1 MGEKGRKRE
10 GGKWKKRRLI
20 GVAAVGAILVTTFA
34 SQAVCASVP
43 LFNEAILRGYVF
55 DTQGNPIQRALIE
68 WRDSET
74 MELFELTTTT
84 YTGYYS
90 TPHLFNDA
98 GAVRSLITAAK
109 TDFSTNSTIITTEPA
124 FPPTFYELNF
134 TLLEIA
140 ETGSININEIMYN
153 PSTEQGSDTVLE
165 WIELRNDD
173 TAAVNLNGWTIAT
186 PEVGKIT
193 EEIILQ
199 PGGYAVLARNKDAFE
214 AYYGAGGELSCSV
227 VEVEMRLGNAEDTVV
242 LKDGA
247 GTEIDRVS
255 YKDDWGA
262 DGNGKTL
269 ELIGAGGGWRES
281 VADDGTPCAENS
293 VVFMKPDLTVTVSD
307 GSLNCGFLFGNE
319 SNEVCVTVENIG
331 TDRTDAFNL
340 SFDMNGFSTEERVAG
355 GLVAGGNATTV
366 CVADPTLRSAGDSVT
381 VRVVADCNGEITESN
396 ETNNAASLTTTVV
409 NNGYKGKRYTGGE
422 DIASWKKF
430 ELNGDLLYSV
440 GDSFYLSAYTYKHW
454 TEYAANWTVSDLQVP
469 DTETATVRE
478 ARLYVPYTWD
488 KAGVM
493 PDEVSLTFNGVT
505 QTLDAHYTD
514 EKMHATSYPYGM
526 LVYNVTED
534 LDTSASGNTAV
545 LTNSHLGGGNVSIRG
560 MLLTVIYADES
571 EPLREIFVN
580 EEFDLLYGGASKCT
594 TPEEATAYAPFGTAD
609 TEDVLSATLVTVAPG
624 AGPSEGELTFNGQK
638 WTDVWSFAGATQ
650 IGIDK
655 REVTSFLQAAENEA
669 GFQSSA
675 DYFEPSNAILVVEH
689 IERVNLNIN
698 EIMYNPSKEQGSDT
712 VLEWLE
718 LRNDDTAAVN
728 LNGWTIATPE
738 VGKITEEIIL
748 QPGGYAVLARNKDAF
763 ENYYGAGGELSCSV
777 VEVEMR
783 LGNAEDTVV
792 LKDGAGTE
800 IDRVSYKDDWGADG
814 NGKTLEWNATGWFE
828 SEVEGGTPCAE
839 NSVVFMKPDLT
850 VTVSDGSLNCGFLFG
865 NESNEVCV
873 TVENIGTDRTDAFNL
888 SFDMNGFSTEERVA
902 GGLVA
907 GGNATTVCVADPT
920 LRSAG
925 DSVTVRVVADCNGEI
940 TESNETNN
948 AASLTTTVVNNGYK
962 GKRYTGGEDI
972 ASWKK
977 FELKGNLLY
986 SVGDSFYLSS
996 STQKHWAT
1004 YTANW
1009 TTGDLPV
1016 PETATVREARLYV
1029 PYTWDKAGVM
1039 PDEVSLTFNGVAQT
1053 LDAHYTDRKGYGS
1066 YDYPYGAL
1074 AYNVT
1079 SGFDLDVRNT
1089 AVLTNTH
1096 PGGGN
1101 VSIRGMLLT
1110 VIYADESEPL
1120 REIFVNEE
1128 FDLLYGGASKCTT
1141 PEEATA
1147 YAPFGTANTED
1158 VFSATLITVAPGAGP
1173 SEGELTFN
1181 GQKWTDVWSFA
1192 GATQIGI
1199 DKREVTAFLQAAEN
1213 EAGFQSS
1220 ADYFEPS
1227 NAFLVVEHKRPD
1239 LVVRGIKI
1247 NPNGTRGE
1255 EIVRVYVNESNNLTA
1270 VVQNNGNADAGAFE
1284 VCFEVG
1290 SGVEVGCVNVAGLPA
1305 GANATVSTFWTPCCE
1320 NYSVEPGF
1328 PARSLPTTVNVTAD
1342 CTEKIPE
1349 SDEANNLLSKFIP
1362 AVQQYAGYDVLGG
1375 VVNNGYKSKNFDCNA
1390 TEEPLTLFEHEE
1402 ELLGGGL
1409 ALNVSGAKISSFD
1422 PGETST
1428 RTHHIEIPEG
1438 ATVKTARLYVY
1449 WYDKWGNYKQYPTGC
1464 LADLSVNFGGTEFAP
1479 AKKYNDQKGF
1489 GYYHSPKGTYTY
1501 NVTSKVR
1508 EAGSGDYTAVV
1519 KNTDPKNSTT
1529 LLGEMLLVVYDDP
1542 AKTNLT
1548 QIWVLEGNDYLMSA
1562 DETHNSYNYGVS
1574 PEEATAT
1581 VKLPGNLSTAA
1592 ANLSSVCSATLI
1604 SVVAQGMSPGANLLF
1619 NGEVVKTDAWN
1630 TETEAYPNSKI
1641 NLESLDVKPYL
1652 TLTASGN
1659 RGNSVGFQDTGTDGL
1674 QASNAILV
1682 VEYSEQ
1688 EPLHPAVSIS
1698 TDKTDYTPGETM
1710 QITLNLSNPTGTD
1723 QTVWFE
1729 WYFGIPAYSY
1739 WLPFV
1744 EPLPLNLP
1752 AGCEYSFPFS
1762 ILVGNWGETG
1772 FDAVWLVNLS
1782 DPVTHKI
1789 ISSDTAEW
1797 SYAPVPPA
1805 TAVATAAVSSEQT
1818 RSVENFDEEM
1828 LGSGREIEKK
1838 LKAKL
1843 ESETE
1848 KR

>member
-10 GGKWKKRRLI
+10 GEKWKKRRLI

-43 LFNEAILRGYVF
+43 LFNESILRGYVF

-193 EEIILQ
+193 EDLVVQ

-214 AYYGAGGELSCSV
+214 NYYGSLPCTV
-227 VEVEMRLGNAEDTVV
+227 VEVEMSLGNAEDTVV

-269 ELIGAGGGWRES
+269 ER
-281 VADDGTPCAENS
+281 
-293 VVFMKPDLTVTVSD
+293 
-307 GSLNCGFLFGNE
+307 
-319 SNEVCVTVENIG
+319 
-331 TDRTDAFNL
+331 
-340 SFDMNGFSTEERVAG
+340 
-355 GLVAGGNATTV
+355 
-366 CVADPTLRSAGDSVT
+366 
-381 VRVVADCNGEITESN
+381 
-396 ETNNAASLTTTVV
+396 
-409 NNGYKGKRYTGGE
+409 
-422 DIASWKKF
+422 
-430 ELNGDLLYSV
+430 
-440 GDSFYLSAYTYKHW
+440 
-454 TEYAANWTVSDLQVP
+454 
-469 DTETATVRE
+469 
-478 ARLYVPYTWD
+478 
-488 KAGVM
+488 
-493 PDEVSLTFNGVT
+493 
-505 QTLDAHYTD
+505 
-514 EKMHATSYPYGM
+514 
-526 LVYNVTED
+526 
-534 LDTSASGNTAV
+534 
-545 LTNSHLGGGNVSIRG
+545 
-560 MLLTVIYADES
+560 
-571 EPLREIFVN
+571 
-580 EEFDLLYGGASKCT
+580 
-594 TPEEATAYAPFGTAD
+594 
-609 TEDVLSATLVTVAPG
+609 
-624 AGPSEGELTFNGQK
+624 
-638 WTDVWSFAGATQ
+638 
-650 IGIDK
+650 
-655 REVTSFLQAAENEA
+655 
-669 GFQSSA
+669 
-675 DYFEPSNAILVVEH
+675 
-689 IERVNLNIN
+689 
-698 EIMYNPSKEQGSDT
+698 
-712 VLEWLE
+712 
-718 LRNDDTAAVN
+718 
-728 LNGWTIATPE
+728 
-738 VGKITEEIIL
+738 
-748 QPGGYAVLARNKDAF
+748 
-763 ENYYGAGGELSCSV
+763 
-777 VEVEMR
+777 
-783 LGNAEDTVV
+783 
-792 LKDGAGTE
+792 
-800 IDRVSYKDDWGADG
+800 
-814 NGKTLEWNATGWFE
+814 NATGWFE
-828 SEVEGGTPCAE
+828 SEVEGGTPCE
-839 NSVVFMKPDLT
+839 RNSIIHEKPDL
-850 VTVSDGSLNCGFLFG
+850 V
-865 NESNEVCV
+865 
-873 TVENIGTDRTDAFNL
+873 I
-888 SFDMNGFSTEERVA
+888 
-902 GGLVA
+902 
-907 GGNATTVCVADPT
+907 
-920 LRSAG
+920 
-925 DSVTVRVVADCNGEI
+925 
-940 TESNETNN
+940 
-948 AASLTTTVVNNGYK
+948 
-962 GKRYTGGEDI
+962 
-972 ASWKK
+972 
-977 FELKGNLLY
+977 
-986 SVGDSFYLSS
+986 
-996 STQKHWAT
+996 
-1004 YTANW
+1004 
-1009 TTGDLPV
+1009 
-1016 PETATVREARLYV
+1016 
-1029 PYTWDKAGVM
+1029 
-1039 PDEVSLTFNGVAQT
+1039 DEV
-1053 LDAHYTDRKGYGS
+1053 
-1066 YDYPYGAL
+1066 
-1074 AYNVT
+1074 
-1079 SGFDLDVRNT
+1079 
-1089 AVLTNTH
+1089 
-1096 PGGGN
+1096 
-1101 VSIRGMLLT
+1101 
-1110 VIYADESEPL
+1110 
-1120 REIFVNEE
+1120 
-1128 FDLLYGGASKCTT
+1128 
-1141 PEEATA
+1141 
-1147 YAPFGTANTED
+1147 
-1158 VFSATLITVAPGAGP
+1158 
-1173 SEGELTFN
+1173 
-1181 GQKWTDVWSFA
+1181 
-1192 GATQIGI
+1192 
-1199 DKREVTAFLQAAEN
+1199 
-1213 EAGFQSS
+1213 
-1220 ADYFEPS
+1220 
-1227 NAFLVVEHKRPD
+1227 
-1239 LVVRGIKI
+1239 KI
-1247 NPNGTRGE
+1247 NPGGTRGE

-1390 TEEPLTLFEHEE
+1390 TEEPLTLFEHDET
-1402 ELLGGGL
+1402 LLGGGV

-1464 LADLSVNFGGTEFAP
+1464 LAKLSVNFGGTEFAP

-1581 VKLPGNLSTAA
+1581 VKLPGNLTTAA

-1659 RGNSVGFQDTGTDGL
+1659 RGNSVGFQDTGTDGM

-1698 TDKTDYTPGETM
+1698 TDKTDYAPGETM

-1729 WYFGIPAYSY
+1729 WYFGIPVYSY

-1782 DPVTHKI
+1782 DPVTHEI

-1805 TAVATAAVSSEQT
+1805 TALATAAVSSEQT